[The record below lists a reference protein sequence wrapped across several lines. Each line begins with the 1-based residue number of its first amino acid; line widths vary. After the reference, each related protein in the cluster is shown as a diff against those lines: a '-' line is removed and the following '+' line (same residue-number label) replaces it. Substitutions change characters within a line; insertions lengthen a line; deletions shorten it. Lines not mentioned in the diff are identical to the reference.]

1 MFSERFSNLPAYA
14 FPRLRALLDGHM
26 PGGETVQMT
35 IGEPQHP
42 FPEWVQ
48 QTLLQHVG
56 EFQKYPPNDGT
67 PELLGAIT
75 DWLAVRFGVKLDP
88 ATQVMAL
95 NGTRE
100 GLSPG
105 YLDVLRG
112 RF

>member
-14 FPRLRALLDGHM
+14 FPRLRALLDGHV
-26 PGGETVQMT
+26 PGGEAVQMT

-48 QTLLQHVG
+48 QTLAQHVG
-56 EFQKYPPNDGT
+56 EFQKYPPNDGA
-67 PELLGAIT
+67 PELLCAIT
-75 DWLAVRFGVKLDP
+75 DWVARRVGVNLDP

-100 GLSPG
+100 GLYNAAMALCPEQ
-105 YLDVLRG
+105 
-112 RF
+112 